1 MITKKA
7 KYGLVAMIHLAR
19 HESNGPVL
27 ISTMAKQEG
36 IPRKFLEL
44 ILLDLKRQGILHSKR
59 GKGGGYSLARPA
71 ELIRVGTLLRILDGP
86 LAPLPCVSETAYE
99 PCEECRD
106 EKNCGIRAVMKEARD
121 SMALILDNTTLAEIA
136 ETKPRK
142 KGRAD

>member
-7 KYGLVAMIHLAR
+7 KYGLLAMIHLAR
-19 HESNGPVL
+19 QEPSATVL
-27 ISTMAKQEG
+27 ISTMAKKEG

-44 ILLDLKRQGILHSKR
+44 ILLELKRQGILRSKR

-86 LAPLPCVSETAYE
+86 LAPLPCVSETAYA
-99 PCEECRD
+99 PCDECKD

-121 SMALILDNTTLAEIA
+121 SIALILDNTTLADIA
-136 ETKPRK
+136 ETKR
-142 KGRAD
+142 RARARIE